1 VELQLPLVLLLTWLT
16 KNQNN
21 MNLMGSTSNPV
32 SLTQAEFSVSRQSA
46 FDKAREM
53 AAEIR
58 KNNPP
63 AAPRKSIFDRT
74 RELAAEI
81 RKNNPPAAPSG
92 QSAFDK
98 ARELAAKIRKNTPP
112 APSASPNALALARN
126 RAEALAKKNL
136 NNNPPAASPSMM
148 PQSAPRVAP
157 QEQANNAGT
166 SVNAGRGVTD
176 QKSNQIPTDPRTEST
191 TKNNKM
197 LLLGAGVL
205 VAGSIIYLMTKKSKK

>member
-1 VELQLPLVLLLTWLT
+1 
-16 KNQNN
+16 
-21 MNLMGSTSNPV
+21 MNLIGSTPNPV

-46 FDKAREM
+46 FDKAREL

-58 KNNPP
+58 KNNPPP

-81 RKNNPPAAPSG
+81 RKNNPPPAPRKSI
-92 QSAFDK
+92 FDRT
-98 ARELAAKIRKNTPP
+98 RELAAEIRKNNPP
-112 APSASPNALALARN
+112 PAAPSASPNPLALARN

-136 NNNPPAASPSMM
+136 NNNPPAAAPSMM

-205 VAGSIIYLMTKKSKK
+205 AAAGIVYAMTRKKSKK